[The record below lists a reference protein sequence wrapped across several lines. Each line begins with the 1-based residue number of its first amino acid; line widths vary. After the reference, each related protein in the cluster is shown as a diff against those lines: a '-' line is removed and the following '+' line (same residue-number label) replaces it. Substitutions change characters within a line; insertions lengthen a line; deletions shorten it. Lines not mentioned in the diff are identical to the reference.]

1 MTDTTTDKLIAQL
14 RTLHQLTNTEAQIA
28 QTRQAQAR
36 DEGVRDELATNAANA
51 QKRAQLIAAAL
62 RDLGGVPDV
71 VTPALGRATALAKT
85 IVEQGQPIA
94 AALFGDLALEHQLL
108 DRARYLEALADTAG
122 HADSRNLARRLQ
134 AAHQETIEWITSV
147 LVEEATGKPTA
158 VRPTP
163 IQKAVGQ
170 LISAVNYP
178 TRRGAEWING
188 TAEAVART
196 RSRVGAVAEAA
207 VDSLTAGRDAALL
220 QAEQIATRRGARAT
234 ETALHR
240 TRVLAGGLIEDELA
254 VDNYDDLTV
263 SEVTS
268 AVQRLTD
275 TAALTALL
283 RYEHN
288 HKDRA
293 GAVSAIENRLAAL
306 VEQDISRN

>member
-1 MTDTTTDKLIAQL
+1 M
-14 RTLHQLTNTEAQIA
+14 
-28 QTRQAQAR
+28 
-36 DEGVRDELATNAANA
+36 ATNAANA
-51 QKRAQLIAAAL
+51 HERAQLIAAAL

-85 IVEQGQPIA
+85 VVEQGQPIA
-94 AALFGDLALEHQLL
+94 GALFGDLALEHQLL
-108 DRARYLEALADTAG
+108 DRARYLEALADTAD
-122 HADSRNLARRLQ
+122 HADTRNLARRLQ

-147 LVEEATGKPTA
+147 LVEEAAGKPTK

-163 IQKAVGQ
+163 VQKAVGR
-170 LISAVNYP
+170 LTSVVNYP
-178 TRRGAEWING
+178 ARRTAEWING

-196 RSRVGAVAEAA
+196 RSRVGTVAEAA

-220 QAEQIATRRGARAT
+220 QAEQIATRKGARST

-240 TRVLAGGLIEDELA
+240 TRVLAGGLTEDELA

-263 SEVTS
+263 SEVAS
-268 AVQRLTD
+268 AVQQLTD

-283 RYEHN
+283 RYEQN

-293 GAVSAIENRLAAL
+293 GAVTAIENRLAAL
-306 VEQDISRN
+306 AEQDVSRN

>member
-1 MTDTTTDKLIAQL
+1 MIDTTTQKLITQL
-14 RTLHQLTNTEAQIA
+14 RTLQQLTNTEAQIA
-28 QTRQAQAR
+28 QTRQVQAR
-36 DEGVRDELATNAANA
+36 DEAVRAELATNAANA
-51 QKRAQLIAAAL
+51 HERAQLIGAAL

-85 IVEQGQPIA
+85 VVEQGQPIA
-94 AALFGDLALEHQLL
+94 GALFGDLALEHQLL
-108 DRARYLEALADTAG
+108 DRARYLEALADTAD
-122 HADSRNLARRLQ
+122 HVDARNLARRLQ
-134 AAHQETIEWITSV
+134 AAHQETIDWITSV
-147 LVEEATGKPTA
+147 LVEEAAGKPTK

-163 IQKAVGQ
+163 VQKAMGRLTSVVI
-170 LISAVNYP
+170 LPA
-178 TRRGAEWING
+178 RRTAEWING
-188 TAEAVART
+188 TAEAVARA
-196 RSRVGAVAEAA
+196 RSRVGTVAGAA

-220 QAEQIATRRGARAT
+220 QAEQIATRKGARST

-263 SEVTS
+263 SDVAS

-283 RYEHN
+283 RYEQN

-293 GAVSAIENRLAAL
+293 GAVTAIENRLAAL
-306 VEQDISRN
+306 AEQDISRN